1 MIEGL
6 KDKVV
11 IVTGGGHGIGRAYC
25 HGFGVAGA
33 KVVVVDIDAPAAE
46 KVAGE
51 IVQQFD
57 GKALAAKVDVANEAS
72 TKDMAKLALDKFS
85 RIDIL
90 INNAAIFATIP
101 MNRGGI
107 DTIDP
112 AEWDRMMAV
121 NLKGLFF
128 CCRAVLPAMRRQKS
142 GKIIN
147 ISSGTA
153 LNGSAGRI
161 HYVTSKAGVIG
172 FTRTLAREVGDDNIN
187 VNAIAPG
194 STLSE
199 DNPSEEVLKMRGAR
213 VGDRCL
219 KRVQLPKDLVGT
231 MLFLASPLSDFMTGQ
246 TVAVDGVSLFYNK
259 GRLFHDTVPTSHDRR
274 RRYQD
279 PLSRSRQR
287 AGSGPAPRRRV
298 RRLRRDHLARQY
310 CRARGTISCRRT
322 GYSRL
327 GRNR

>member
-25 HGFGVAGA
+25 LGFGGAGA
-33 KVVVVDIDAPAAE
+33 RVVVADIDEPAAT
-46 KVAGE
+46 KVAKE
-51 IVQQFD
+51 VNTQTD
-57 GKALAAKVDVANEAS
+57 AKSLSVKVDVANEAS
-72 TKDMAKLALDKFS
+72 TQMMVKTILDQYG

-90 INNAAIFATIP
+90 VNNAAIFATIP

-128 CCRAVLPAMRRQKS
+128 CCRAVLPAMRKQQS
-142 GKIIN
+142 GKIVN

-199 DNPSEEVLKMRGAR
+199 DNPSEEILKMRGAR
-213 VGDRCL
+213 VADRCL

-231 MLFLASPLSDFMTGQ
+231 VLFLSSPLSDFMTGQ
-246 TVAVDGVSLFYNK
+246 TVAVDGGVAFL
-259 GRLFHDTVPTSHDRR
+259 
-274 RRYQD
+274 
-279 PLSRSRQR
+279 
-287 AGSGPAPRRRV
+287 
-298 RRLRRDHLARQY
+298 
-310 CRARGTISCRRT
+310 
-322 GYSRL
+322 
-327 GRNR
+327 

>member
-1 MIEGL
+1 MIQGL
-6 KDKVV
+6 QDKVV

-25 HGFGVAGA
+25 QGFAEAGA
-33 KVVVVDIDAPAAE
+33 RVVVADIDAPAAE
-46 KVAGE
+46 KVAAE
-51 IVQQFD
+51 VVQQFD
-57 GKALAAKVDVANEAS
+57 GKALGMRADVANEAS
-72 TKDMAKLALDKFS
+72 TKEMAKAALDKFG
-85 RIDIL
+85 RIDVL
-90 INNAAIFATIP
+90 VNNAAIFATIP

-107 DTIDP
+107 DSIDP
-112 AEWDRMMAV
+112 AEWDRMMLV

-128 CCRAVLPAMRRQKS
+128 CCRAVLPAMRQQKS

-147 ISSGTA
+147 ISSGTV

-213 VGDRCL
+213 VGDRAL

-246 TVAVDGVSLFYNK
+246 TVAVDGGVCFL
-259 GRLFHDTVPTSHDRR
+259 
-274 RRYQD
+274 
-279 PLSRSRQR
+279 
-287 AGSGPAPRRRV
+287 
-298 RRLRRDHLARQY
+298 
-310 CRARGTISCRRT
+310 
-322 GYSRL
+322 
-327 GRNR
+327 

>member
-25 HGFGVAGA
+25 LGFGGAGA
-33 KVVVVDIDAPAAE
+33 QVVVADIDEPAAA
-46 KVAGE
+46 KVAKE
-51 IVQQFD
+51 VNTQTD
-57 GKALAAKVDVANEAS
+57 ARSLSVKVDVASEAS
-72 TKDMAKLALDKFS
+72 TQMMVTTILDQYG

-90 INNAAIFATIP
+90 VNNAAIFATIP

-128 CCRAVLPAMRRQKS
+128 CCRAVLPTMRKQKT
-142 GKIIN
+142 GKIVN

-153 LNGSAGRI
+153 LTGSAGRI

-199 DNPSEEVLKMRGAR
+199 DNPSEDILKMRGAR
-213 VGDRCL
+213 VADRCL

-231 MLFLASPLSDFMTGQ
+231 VLFLSSPLSDFMTGQ
-246 TVAVDGVSLFYNK
+246 TVAVDGGVAFL
-259 GRLFHDTVPTSHDRR
+259 
-274 RRYQD
+274 
-279 PLSRSRQR
+279 
-287 AGSGPAPRRRV
+287 
-298 RRLRRDHLARQY
+298 
-310 CRARGTISCRRT
+310 
-322 GYSRL
+322 
-327 GRNR
+327 